1 MKELSFAI
9 HTLGCKVN
17 TYESDAMA
25 ESLKKAGFTEHAFTE
40 KADVYI
46 INTCTVTNIA
56 DRKSRQML
64 RRARKLSPDALI
76 VAAGCYV
83 DDAIK
88 NEKLDELI
96 ADKVIDLA
104 VPNKDK
110 GRACELI
117 TERLIAEG
125 EITEVKSEDTKK
137 EEKST
142 GSEVLRMKSEACGEA
157 SPQKK
162 DNRQE
167 QNKNEM
173 FLTQLDGHTRAFI
186 KVQDGCN
193 MFCSYCIIPYVRG
206 KLHSRPVEDSVRE
219 ITALTNNGVAE
230 VVITGIHLTSMGDD
244 LLRLIDCVQEID
256 GIKRIRL
263 GSLEPT
269 LITKETAERMKSFD
283 KLCPHFHL
291 SLQSGSDE
299 ILKRMNR
306 HYTAEEYL
314 RSCDILKSVYEHPAI
329 TTDIIV
335 GFPGETEENFIET
348 CDFAEKIGFYEAHV
362 FKYSR
367 RRGTPAD
374 RMDNQV
380 TEAVKS
386 ERSERLINIT
396 NKLSHDFREYYLDR
410 ECRFLSEELITLN
423 GKTYETGYTKE
434 YVRCLK
440 ESSDLHTN
448 EIVTG
453 MSSQLIQ
460 QNGVDESLILM

>member
-1 MKELSFAI
+1 MEHPSFAI

-25 ESLKKAGFTEHAFTE
+25 ESLRASGFLEHSFEEA
-40 KADVYI
+40 ADIYI

-64 RRARKLSPDALI
+64 RRARKVNPDALI

-88 NEKLDELI
+88 NDKLSELI
-96 ADKVIDLA
+96 DEGVIDLA

-110 GRACELI
+110 GRACSLIIDKLTELKRAVGSDGC
-117 TERLIAEG
+117 TARAAE
-125 EITEVKSEDTKK
+125 EDT
-137 EEKST
+137 
-142 GSEVLRMKSEACGEA
+142 GRNL
-157 SPQKK
+157 
-162 DNRQE
+162 
-167 QNKNEM
+167 

-206 KLHSRPVEDSVRE
+206 RLNSRQNEDTLREVR
-219 ITALTNNGVAE
+219 ALADNGVAE
-230 VVITGIHLTSMGDD
+230 IVITGIHLTSMGEQ
-244 LLRLIDCVQEID
+244 LIRLIDDIQAVE

-269 LITKETAERMKSFD
+269 LITDETARIFSSFD

-291 SLQSGSDE
+291 SLQSGSDD
-299 ILKRMNR
+299 ILKKMNR
-306 HYTAEEYL
+306 HYTAERYAE
-314 RSCDILKSVYEHPAI
+314 SCELLKKYYEHPAI

-335 GFPGETEENFIET
+335 GFPGETEK
-348 CDFAEKIGFYEAHV
+348 DFEASCELARQVGLYEAHV

-374 RMDNQV
+374 RMENQI
-380 TEAVKS
+380 TEAVKA
-386 ERSERLINIT
+386 ERSERLIDIARE
-396 NKLSHDFREYYLDR
+396 LSHDFRGYYIGRNID
-410 ECRFLSEELITLN
+410 FISEELVNI
-423 GKTYETGYTKE
+423 GGAVYETGYSAE
-434 YVRCLK
+434 YVRCIKKTDL
-440 ESSDLHTN
+440 LHTN
-448 EIVTG
+448 E
-453 MSSQLIQ
+453 LINGKCLQ
-460 QNGVDESLILM
+460 FIHENGVDESLIVE

>member
-25 ESLKKAGFTEHAFTE
+25 ESLKNAGFTEHAFTE

-96 ADKVIDLA
+96 ADRVIDLA
-104 VPNKDK
+104 VTNKDK

-117 TERLIAEG
+117 SDRLKVDGRFAEPDDRRIADE
-125 EITEVKSEDTKK
+125 
-137 EEKST
+137 
-142 GSEVLRMKSEACGEA
+142 
-157 SPQKK
+157 
-162 DNRQE
+162 
-167 QNKNEM
+167 NKNEM

-206 KLHSRPVEDSVRE
+206 KLHSRPIEDSVRE
-219 ITALTNNGVAE
+219 ITALANNGVAE
-230 VVITGIHLTSMGDD
+230 MVITGIHLTSMGDD
-244 LLRLIDCVQEID
+244 LLRLIDRVQEID

-291 SLQSGSDE
+291 SLQSGSNE

-374 RMDNQV
+374 RMENQI

-396 NKLSHDFREYYLDR
+396 NKLSHDFREYYLVR
-410 ECRFLSEELITLN
+410 ECSFLSEELITLN

>member
-25 ESLKKAGFTEHAFTE
+25 ESLKNAGFTEHAFTE

-96 ADKVIDLA
+96 ADRVIDLA
-104 VPNKDK
+104 VTNKDK

-117 TERLIAEG
+117 SDRLKADGRFAEPDDRKIAE
-125 EITEVKSEDTKK
+125 D
-137 EEKST
+137 
-142 GSEVLRMKSEACGEA
+142 
-157 SPQKK
+157 
-162 DNRQE
+162 
-167 QNKNEM
+167 NKNEM

-206 KLHSRPVEDSVRE
+206 KLHSRPIEDSVRE
-219 ITALTNNGVAE
+219 ITALANNGVSE

-244 LLRLIDCVQEID
+244 LLRLIDRVQEID

-291 SLQSGSDE
+291 SLQSGSNE

-374 RMDNQV
+374 RMENQI
-380 TEAVKS
+380 TEAVKA

-410 ECRFLSEELITLN
+410 ECSFLSEELITLN

>member
-25 ESLKKAGFTEHAFTE
+25 ESLKNAGFTEHAFTE
-40 KADVYI
+40 TADVYI

-104 VPNKDK
+104 VTNKDK

-117 TERLIAEG
+117 SDRLKADGRFAESNDRRIAE
-125 EITEVKSEDTKK
+125 D
-137 EEKST
+137 
-142 GSEVLRMKSEACGEA
+142 
-157 SPQKK
+157 
-162 DNRQE
+162 
-167 QNKNEM
+167 NKNEM

-206 KLHSRPVEDSVRE
+206 KLHSRPIEDSVRE
-219 ITALTNNGVAE
+219 ITALANNGVAE

-244 LLRLIDCVQEID
+244 LLRLIDRVQEID

-306 HYTAEEYL
+306 HYTAEEYD

-348 CDFAEKIGFYEAHV
+348 CDFSERIGFYEAHV

-374 RMDNQV
+374 RMENQI
-380 TEAVKS
+380 TEAVKA

-410 ECRFLSEELITLN
+410 ECSFLSEELITLN

-434 YVRCLK
+434 YVRCLR
-440 ESSDLHTN
+440 ESSDLHAN